1 MSDCTL
7 NFCRC
12 RTYYV
17 GLQPRFLSD
26 CRTYYVGVARI
37 MSVSHVLCRIVARIM
52 SDCNLGSCQIATS
65 IFLSSLVY

>member
-1 MSDCTL
+1 MSDCNL
-7 NFCRC
+7 NFCR
-12 RTYYV
+12 
-17 GLQPRFLSD
+17 

-37 MSVSHVLCRIVARIM
+37 MSVSHVLCRCSTYYVGVARIM